1 MLYFE
6 LYKFELLSNLYDSF
20 FRRSYKNYLSKI
32 IYNIYNI
39 KTRGFC
45 LIIKNEIFYNFCWF
59 ICENSYFTKNEL
71 LLTPNIKDEDAT
83 IINIRFSNFMLVWK
97 CSRIKNSGV
106 AKFIIKFIDEYNEE
120 KKFDNNECDE
130 QKNIYDLII
139 KKNLIQYLI
148 MKHNII

>member
-1 MLYFE
+1 M
-6 LYKFELLSNLYDSF
+6 
-20 FRRSYKNYLSKI
+20 
-32 IYNIYNI
+32 
-39 KTRGFC
+39 
-45 LIIKNEIFYNFCWF
+45 
-59 ICENSYFTKNEL
+59 
-71 LLTPNIKDEDAT
+71 TPNIKDKDAT

-120 KKFDNNECDE
+120 KKFDNKECDE
-130 QKNIYDLII
+130 QKNIYDLIL